1 MVDLKLA
8 TSTDELDLIKVT
20 ANFFE
25 LPLKDSFLFE
35 TGTELQDLMSYILV
49 DLPGRVE
56 ATAYLQLLTL
66 ANKKMLVITA
76 PLTVLGQQSEECV
89 RTAQNNLIFV
99 DLQKKSVE
107 FVVYDAD
114 LLLNTSSKNEK

>member
-1 MVDLKLA
+1 M
-8 TSTDELDLIKVT
+8 
-20 ANFFE
+20 
-25 LPLKDSFLFE
+25 
-35 TGTELQDLMSYILV
+35 

-99 DLQKKSVE
+99 DLQKRSVE